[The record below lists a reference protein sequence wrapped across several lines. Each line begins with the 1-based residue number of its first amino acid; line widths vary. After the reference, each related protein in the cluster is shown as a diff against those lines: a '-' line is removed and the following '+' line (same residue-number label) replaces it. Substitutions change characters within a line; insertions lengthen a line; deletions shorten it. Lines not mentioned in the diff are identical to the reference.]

1 MRRRFNNL
9 VCLCFA
15 VTILVQTI
23 IPCAACCCQH
33 HECKSHPETAH
44 SCQQHRHIDPA
55 LESAQQSPDSQCPF
69 CVCSVKQN
77 LVLTPS
83 QIHQLQTFQLQNLNL
98 FCSSS
103 LQIIG
108 DQTNEITVH
117 RIWLPNEANSKQC
130 SIVTFL
136 GRQLI

>member
-33 HECKSHPETAH
+33 HDHKSHPETTH
-44 SCQQHRHIDPA
+44 DCHQHRHIDPA
-55 LESAQQSPDSQCPF
+55 LKSAQQSPDSQCPF
-69 CVCSVKQN
+69 CVCRVKQN
-77 LVLTPS
+77 LVQTP
-83 QIHQLQTFQLQNLNL
+83 IQTFQLQNLNL

-117 RIWLPNEANSKQC
+117 RIWLPNETNIKKC
-130 SIVTFL
+130 SIVHFL